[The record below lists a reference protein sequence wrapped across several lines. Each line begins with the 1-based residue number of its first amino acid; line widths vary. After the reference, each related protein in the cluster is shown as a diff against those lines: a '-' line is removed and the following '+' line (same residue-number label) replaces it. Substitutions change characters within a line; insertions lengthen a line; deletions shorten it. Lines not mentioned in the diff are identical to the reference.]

1 MKSYLDDMFKF
12 VGLLVIALLIG
23 GAIVAAVYFV
33 LGSFTDQGRHW
44 LATALVFGVAGAFA
58 LGLRIG
64 KEHVKGVERGL
75 SLKIGARERGK
86 QTATPAAPAQPGTP
100 ARSPWDDLLPRPEQ
114 GAIIVSRSSN
124 DNTPIDL

>member
-1 MKSYLDDMFKF
+1 MKGYLDDMFKF

-44 LATALVFGVAGAFA
+44 LATALVFCVPGAYL
-58 LGLRIG
+58 LGLQIA
-64 KEHVKGVERGL
+64 KSHKAGL
-75 SLKIGARERGK
+75 QHGIDLKIGARERMK
-86 QTATPAAPAQPGTP
+86 QATPQAAPAQPSAP
-100 ARSPWDDLLPRPEQ
+100 ARSWDDLLPRPES
-114 GAIIVSRSSN
+114 GAIIVSRSST